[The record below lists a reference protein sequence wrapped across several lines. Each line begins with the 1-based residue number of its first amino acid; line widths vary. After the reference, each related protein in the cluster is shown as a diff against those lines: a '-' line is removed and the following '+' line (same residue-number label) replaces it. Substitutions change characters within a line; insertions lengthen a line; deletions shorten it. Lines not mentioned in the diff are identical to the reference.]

1 MWRFPL
7 SDLLANQGL
16 LIFYSSVVLYA
27 QGTVII
33 SSQNNKDL
41 RGCLLFYWNSKIQY
55 RGTESAFPSAES
67 EGFFLLGGIQPEA
80 DPLARWKIVY
90 EREQPVQL
98 FIRSMQ

>member
-33 SSQNNKDL
+33 SSQNNKDC

-55 RGTESAFPSAES
+55 RGAESAFPSAES

-80 DPLARWKIVY
+80 DPPVRWKIVY